1 MARIPLLI
9 VYTGDGKG
17 KTTAA
22 MGLLFR
28 ALGHG
33 AKCGVVQFIKPDNL
47 KTGEKRSAEHLNVLW
62 ENYGEGFLWNQ
73 DDIEPS
79 LQAAQKGWH
88 RVKELLKGQELD
100 LLILDELTYILQ
112 KGFVSTAEVVQF
124 LSTERGK
131 THVVVTG
138 RGAPKPL
145 LEAADMVNEVVE
157 IKHPFKEAKIGAQK
171 LIEY

>member
-1 MARIPLLI
+1 MARVPLLI
-9 VYTGDGKG
+9 VYTGGGKG

-33 AKCGVVQFIKPDNL
+33 AKCGVVQFIKPNSL
-47 KTGEKRSAEHLNVLW
+47 KTGEKRSAEHLNVVW
-62 ENYGEGFLWNQ
+62 ENYGEGFLWKQ

-79 LQAAQKGWH
+79 RQAALKGWQ
-88 RVKELLKGQELD
+88 RVKELLEEQELD
-100 LLILDELTYILQ
+100 LLILDEFTYVLQ
-112 KGFVSTAEVVQF
+112 NGFVSTTEVVQF
-124 LSTERGK
+124 LSTQRGK

-138 RGAPKPL
+138 RGAPAPL
-145 LEAADMVNEVVE
+145 LEVADMVSEVVE
-157 IKHPFKEAKIGAQK
+157 IKHPLKEANIGAQK